1 MCLAMML
8 VGVSSTTN
16 RCQASHLPESS
27 FPASPP
33 KRSRLVIW
41 ASVFLMGIVG
51 CQSPRVKME
60 FELLHREM
68 REMEDYIYSL
78 EAELDEK
85 SSQLSELQS
94 TSSTNIDSDSNPG
107 DFAQEDFEDDQLQAP
122 KVELDDSEAG
132 SFEVI
137 EPPEDLLPAI
147 PPPDELEEFQ
157 KPQELSQA
165 SLTSL
170 DSESLDTDSNPP
182 GGDVVDTHVTH
193 VVLNNRL
200 TAGHNFDGAPGD
212 DGIRVVLEPRNSK
225 GQVLPLQGAVSLV
238 LLDPQ
243 LKEEEPRIARW
254 DFDSDQVSQF
264 IVETGSDQGIHL
276 ELPWKQRIP
285 KHSHLHLF
293 VRYETADGRRL
304 VADEQI
310 RLDGRG
316 GSANPWTPANESS
329 RLARRDIGDDSP
341 HVRGNILSEVPV
353 GKTAHPSQQA
363 PDSDSKVAGV
373 NESGEPGS
381 TRLVPPLS
389 PMNKTLDD
397 TSQRARLKIR
407 RPRWKPYR

>member
-1 MCLAMML
+1 
-8 VGVSSTTN
+8 
-16 RCQASHLPESS
+16 
-27 FPASPP
+27 
-33 KRSRLVIW
+33 
-41 ASVFLMGIVG
+41 
-51 CQSPRVKME
+51 ME

-94 TSSTNIDSDSNPG
+94 TSSTNIDSDSYQEN
-107 DFAQEDFEDDQLQAP
+107 FAQEDFEDNQLQAP

-132 SFEVI
+132 PFEVI

-147 PPPDELEEFQ
+147 SPPDELEEFQ
-157 KPQELSQA
+157 NSQA

-170 DSESLDTDSNPP
+170 DSESLDTDSNNP
-182 GGDVVDTHVTH
+182 GDDVVDTHVTH

-212 DGIRVVLEPRNSK
+212 DGIRVVLEPRNAK
-225 GQVLPLQGAVSLV
+225 GQVLPLQGAMSLV

-243 LKEEEPRIARW
+243 LKEKEPRIARW
-254 DFDSDQVSQF
+254 DFDSEQVSQF
-264 IVETGSDQGIHL
+264 IIETGSDRGIHL

-310 RLDGRG
+310 RLNGKGD
-316 GSANPWTPANESS
+316 SANRWTPANESS
-329 RLARRDIGDDSP
+329 RLARRDIGDDVP

-353 GKTAHPSQQA
+353 EETAHPSQQA
-363 PDSDSKVAGV
+363 PDSDSKMAGV
-373 NESGEPGS
+373 NESGEPES

-389 PMNKTLDD
+389 PPNKTLGD
-397 TSQRARLKIR
+397 TSQRAQSKIP